1 MSEENKVTIDGEEYS
16 FEGLTVE
23 TQANIAR
30 VNELRREVSA
40 LQIQVNDEGVIED
53 AKFKTYGC
61 GSAIASSLQMIEML
75 KGKTL
80 EEAKGIKDREIAD
93 LLELPPIKIHCSVL
107 AEDSIKRAIAD
118 YESKK
123 T

>member
-40 LQIQVNDEGVIED
+40 LQIQGNERQ
-53 AKFKTYGC
+53 AL
-61 GSAIASSLQMIEML
+61 LQMYIQAISDSV
-75 KGKTL
+75 KTVDD
-80 EEAKGIKDREIAD
+80 EEDEA
-93 LLELPPIKIHCSVL
+93 VVQ
-107 AEDSIKRAIAD
+107 
-118 YESKK
+118 
-123 T
+123 

>member
-40 LQIQVNDEGVIED
+40 LQIQVNERQ
-53 AKFKTYGC
+53 AL
-61 GSAIASSLQMIEML
+61 LQMYI
-75 KGKTL
+75 KAISGSVKAVDD
-80 EEAKGIKDREIAD
+80 EEDEA
-93 LLELPPIKIHCSVL
+93 VVQ
-107 AEDSIKRAIAD
+107 
-118 YESKK
+118 
-123 T
+123 

>member
-40 LQIQVNDEGVIED
+40 LQIQVNERQALLKMYIQAISDSVKAVDDEED
-53 AKFKTYGC
+53 
-61 GSAIASSLQMIEML
+61 
-75 KGKTL
+75 
-80 EEAKGIKDREIAD
+80 EA
-93 LLELPPIKIHCSVL
+93 VVQ
-107 AEDSIKRAIAD
+107 
-118 YESKK
+118 
-123 T
+123 

>member
-40 LQIQVNDEGVIED
+40 LQIQVNGRQALLKMYIQAISDSVKAVDDEED
-53 AKFKTYGC
+53 
-61 GSAIASSLQMIEML
+61 
-75 KGKTL
+75 
-80 EEAKGIKDREIAD
+80 EA
-93 LLELPPIKIHCSVL
+93 VVQ
-107 AEDSIKRAIAD
+107 
-118 YESKK
+118 
-123 T
+123 

>member
-1 MSEENKVTIDGEEYS
+1 MSEENKVTIEGEEYS

-40 LQIQVNDEGVIED
+40 LQIQVNERQ
-53 AKFKTYGC
+53 AL
-61 GSAIASSLQMIEML
+61 LQMYIQAISDSV
-75 KGKTL
+75 KAVDD
-80 EEAKGIKDREIAD
+80 EEDEAVVQGAKS
-93 LLELPPIKIHCSVL
+93 P
-107 AEDSIKRAIAD
+107 
-118 YESKK
+118 

>member
-40 LQIQVNDEGVIED
+40 LQIQVNERQ
-53 AKFKTYGC
+53 AL
-61 GSAIASSLQMIEML
+61 LQMYIQAISDSV
-75 KGKTL
+75 KAVDD
-80 EEAKGIKDREIAD
+80 EENEAVAQ
-93 LLELPPIKIHCSVL
+93 
-107 AEDSIKRAIAD
+107 
-118 YESKK
+118 
-123 T
+123 

>member
-40 LQIQVNDEGVIED
+40 LQIQVNERQ
-53 AKFKTYGC
+53 AL
-61 GSAIASSLQMIEML
+61 LQMYIQAISDSV
-75 KGKTL
+75 KAVDD
-80 EEAKGIKDREIAD
+80 EEDEA
-93 LLELPPIKIHCSVL
+93 VV
-107 AEDSIKRAIAD
+107 
-118 YESKK
+118 
-123 T
+123 

>member
-40 LQIQVNDEGVIED
+40 LQIQVNERQ
-53 AKFKTYGC
+53 AL
-61 GSAIASSLQMIEML
+61 LQMYIQAISDSV
-75 KGKTL
+75 KAVDN
-80 EEAKGIKDREIAD
+80 EEDEA
-93 LLELPPIKIHCSVL
+93 VVQ
-107 AEDSIKRAIAD
+107 
-118 YESKK
+118 
-123 T
+123 

>member
-40 LQIQVNDEGVIED
+40 LQIQVNERQ
-53 AKFKTYGC
+53 AL
-61 GSAIASSLQMIEML
+61 LQMYIQASL
-75 KGKTL
+75 TL
-80 EEAKGIKDREIAD
+80 
-93 LLELPPIKIHCSVL
+93 
-107 AEDSIKRAIAD
+107 
-118 YESKK
+118 
-123 T
+123 

>member
-40 LQIQVNDEGVIED
+40 LQIQVNERQ
-53 AKFKTYGC
+53 AL
-61 GSAIASSLQMIEML
+61 LQMYIQAISDSVKAVVSETV
-75 KGKTL
+75 KAVDD
-80 EEAKGIKDREIAD
+80 EEDEA
-93 LLELPPIKIHCSVL
+93 VVQ
-107 AEDSIKRAIAD
+107 
-118 YESKK
+118 
-123 T
+123 

>member
-40 LQIQVNDEGVIED
+40 LQIQVNERQALLQIYIQAISDSVKAVDDEEN
-53 AKFKTYGC
+53 
-61 GSAIASSLQMIEML
+61 
-75 KGKTL
+75 
-80 EEAKGIKDREIAD
+80 EA
-93 LLELPPIKIHCSVL
+93 VVQ
-107 AEDSIKRAIAD
+107 
-118 YESKK
+118 
-123 T
+123 

>member
-40 LQIQVNDEGVIED
+40 LQIQVNERQ
-53 AKFKTYGC
+53 AL
-61 GSAIASSLQMIEML
+61 LQMYIQAISDSV
-75 KGKTL
+75 KAVND
-80 EEAKGIKDREIAD
+80 EEDEA
-93 LLELPPIKIHCSVL
+93 VVQ
-107 AEDSIKRAIAD
+107 
-118 YESKK
+118 
-123 T
+123 